1 MSLEN
6 VLYKL
11 RMTRNMSQ
19 EQFAELL
26 GISRQSVQKWESG
39 ASVPKLD
46 MLVRIGKHFGVS
58 LDTLILD
65 SNGRFIEEMNTNRQL
80 RPNYEKMHKWEIYCA
95 DLLTEYEQ
103 STDEGL
109 DLRIYEGV
117 FQAVAMLP
125 TNEIK
130 KRLGDILFEAVINA
144 KTVDNYPYNE
154 PSDLE
159 EILNCRTAAPAL
171 PALDKTRLE
180 HKLLGAWTGRICGC
194 LFGKTVEGIKT
205 DELIPFL
212 KETGNYPLHRY
223 ILQSDISEEIL
234 NKYKYRFT
242 GRCYA
247 DAVDGFP
254 ADDDINY
261 TVLAQQIVERY
272 GRSFTSCDVSREWL
286 DLQSKN
292 VCCTAERV
300 AYRNFING
308 YEPPET
314 AVYKNPYREWIGAQ
328 IRGDYFGYINPGDPE
343 LAAEMA
349 YRDAC
354 ISHVKNGI
362 YGEMFVAAM
371 LAAAACTNDIETI
384 LTSGLAQIPHTS
396 RLHAAISDVLAGYEK
411 GVSKEDCFADIH
423 ARFNEYTEHGWC
435 HTIPNAMIVA
445 AGLLYGGGDYSK
457 SLCMTVE
464 TGFDTDCNAATVGS
478 ILGMANGIESIA
490 SCWTKPLNGKLHT
503 SIFGM
508 ETTTIAERVAQ
519 TLQHIQ

>member
-109 DLRIYEGV
+109 DLRLYEGV

-159 EILNCRTAAPAL
+159 EILNCRTAAPEL
-171 PALDKTRLE
+171 PALDRTRLE

-194 LFGKTVEGIKT
+194 LFGKTIEGIKT
-205 DELIPFL
+205 DELLPFL

-234 NKYKYRFT
+234 NKYKYRFA

-272 GRSFTSCDVSREWL
+272 GRSFT
-286 DLQSKN
+286 
-292 VCCTAERV
+292 
-300 AYRNFING
+300 
-308 YEPPET
+308 
-314 AVYKNPYREWIGAQ
+314 
-328 IRGDYFGYINPGDPE
+328 
-343 LAAEMA
+343 
-349 YRDAC
+349 
-354 ISHVKNGI
+354 
-362 YGEMFVAAM
+362 
-371 LAAAACTNDIETI
+371 
-384 LTSGLAQIPHTS
+384 
-396 RLHAAISDVLAGYEK
+396 
-411 GVSKEDCFADIH
+411 
-423 ARFNEYTEHGWC
+423 
-435 HTIPNAMIVA
+435 
-445 AGLLYGGGDYSK
+445 
-457 SLCMTVE
+457 
-464 TGFDTDCNAATVGS
+464 
-478 ILGMANGIESIA
+478 
-490 SCWTKPLNGKLHT
+490 
-503 SIFGM
+503 
-508 ETTTIAERVAQ
+508 
-519 TLQHIQ
+519 